1 KNVLV
6 GSRRDAPA
14 KSVRFPELRYFQN
27 LYLIPKDGGRP
38 ELLTAAGVDN
48 ARFNH
53 DATKLV
59 FQNVKGYED
68 YHRKHEKAYIT
79 RDIWIYDIEYDDYQQ
94 ITADKHEN
102 RKPVFSN
109 DGKAIFYT
117 SEKNGDLNIY
127 KYQLENQQEKQLTQ
141 YENFPVRSLSIA
153 KNGNL
158 AFSWKGEV
166 YTKSEN
172 NSPQKIEIKIEN
184 TPGYNTI
191 SHKKINS
198 VTEFEVSPDGKQ
210 IAFVNRGEIFVTGVN
225 NKQTKRITK
234 TSEQERMIAWSPDS
248 KTLIFSGEKDG
259 SWNIYKATLKHP
271 EEKFFYAATT
281 LNIEEIIA
289 SDADEF
295 QPKFSPDGKKIA
307 YIENRNILKVMDV
320 KSGKKTTILPKGHN
334 HSYSDGDWDFSWSP
348 DSKWLL
354 VDDEK

>member
-1 KNVLV
+1 MKKSFLFSSFLILVFTFSFAQDRTAKWIQDPVISPDGKEILFGYMGNIYKVNSTGGTAIPLTTGETHYKQPIWSHDGKTIAFSNDRYGNFDVYTMPAEGGKQTRITYHSADDFAYDFTPDNKNVWV

-68 YHRKHEKAYIT
+68 YHRKHEKADIT
-79 RDIWIYDIEYDDYQQ
+79 RDIWIYDIENDDYQQ

-141 YENFPVRSLSIA
+141 YENITVRSLSIA
-153 KNGNL
+153 KNRNL
-158 AFSWKGEV
+158 SFS
-166 YTKSEN
+166 
-172 NSPQKIEIKIEN
+172 
-184 TPGYNTI
+184 
-191 SHKKINS
+191 
-198 VTEFEVSPDGKQ
+198 
-210 IAFVNRGEIFVTGVN
+210 
-225 NKQTKRITK
+225 
-234 TSEQERMIAWSPDS
+234 
-248 KTLIFSGEKDG
+248 
-259 SWNIYKATLKHP
+259 
-271 EEKFFYAATT
+271 
-281 LNIEEIIA
+281 
-289 SDADEF
+289 
-295 QPKFSPDGKKIA
+295 
-307 YIENRNILKVMDV
+307 
-320 KSGKKTTILPKGHN
+320 
-334 HSYSDGDWDFSWSP
+334 
-348 DSKWLL
+348 
-354 VDDEK
+354 